1 MAEELELVK
10 ISELP
15 DASNVTATDVF
26 PVVQNNLTKKVTA
39 PIIRKYVVDSLG
51 SAAKASTSDFEPS
64 GSVFEVDQKS
74 QARADEQNK
83 RIDRIEVAAYLLRN
97 NKVFKAYRSKALMLA
112 DIANIPSNS
121 LLHVLNDSAN
131 NPETNDINGQYHYD
145 GNDFLKL
152 PDYILS
158 LVDAKDNLVRDYVDQ
173 KTAQAIQSASF
184 DAQLK
189 ADEALEDAKQ
199 YSDKKIETIENDFKN
214 IIGHFVVEADSENIY
229 EWKDNAGNVVLA
241 LNKKGQLVSY
251 DEDTKRSI
259 LLTNQEDIKELQKFV
274 DELNLNNISVLLKLL
289 TTSDSNDLY
298 TFEDS
303 DGNIVLRLTKN
314 GMLRSGQIDGL
325 HNAVDALEYLKKLT
339 KQSDDS
345 KLIRFEDAEKNLLGY
360 VDKFSNWVF
369 NGVDVLNE
377 INELKKFK
385 NKAQAVTALKQIAV
399 KAPESVIQ
407 IYLTDIPALPDAK
420 GTVVAGKGEF
430 HFDGQSFSCF
440 VKMEVQG
447 ASSASYAKKNW
458 NIAFFSDQALTKAL
472 NVKIGDLLPH
482 DELVFKSNWI
492 DHTNI
497 RNAMCY
503 RLWEQFTASRT
514 GYPRLET
521 EKVYIGKTGKDALQN
536 GANGV
541 PRLYS
546 ALLYINDEFYGIGS
560 FGTAK
565 KRSNYNIAKNKPKE
579 ILIGMDGWNDITNL
593 EVTNPTLYEL
603 KAPSSPTADTW
614 AAISNWNAFT
624 QLSDAN
630 FTAQAVNYLDK
641 QNAIDFMIF
650 AEFVKCRDVVSQ
662 NSAKNFQFI
671 SYDGKKFMFM
681 PYDMDTVFGL
691 EWTGAVVYDDTT
703 GSQLVWNEAGSFWR
717 KVKLTYNTDIE
728 ARYKQL
734 RNLKIISVENIYNLS
749 TDLFLKYS
757 RDVYDLELA
766 RWPVHPSLNI
776 TSLEQILTWTKKR
789 IAFLDTYFNY
799 TA

>member
-1 MAEELELVK
+1 MTVPSDYDFIGNTITEAHFKNSLTTLLSHIRQTTIDLIEAQGGNYSYASMALFEEDK
-10 ISELP
+10 
-15 DASNVTATDVF
+15 
-26 PVVQNNLTKKVTA
+26 
-39 PIIRKYVVDSLG
+39 
-51 SAAKASTSDFEPS
+51 
-64 GSVFEVDQKS
+64 
-74 QARADEQNK
+74 
-83 RIDRIEVAAYLLRN
+83 
-97 NKVFKAYRSKALMLA
+97 
-112 DIANIPSNS
+112 ANIPANSTVRIAQGDDAGLYVWDGTNLILAKESIFFEGSNS
-121 LLHVLNDSAN
+121 
-131 NPETNDINGQYHYD
+131 E
-145 GNDFLKL
+145 
-152 PDYILS
+152 
-158 LVDAKDNLVRDYVDQ
+158 NL
-173 KTAQAIQSASF
+173 F
-184 DAQLK
+184 
-189 ADEALEDAKQ
+189 
-199 YSDKKIETIENDFKN
+199 
-214 IIGHFVVEADSENIY
+214 

-274 DELNLNNISVLLKLL
+274 DELNLNNISALLKLL
-289 TTSDSNDLY
+289 ATSDSSDLY
-298 TFEDS
+298 TFDDS
-303 DGNIVLRLTKN
+303 DGNIVLRLTKS

-325 HNAVDALEYLKKLT
+325 HNDVDALEYLKKLT

-360 VDKFSNWVF
+360 VDKYGNWVF

-385 NKAQAVTALKQIAV
+385 NKAQVVTALKQVAV
-399 KAPESVIQ
+399 KAPESIIQ
-407 IYLTDIPALPDAK
+407 IYLTDIPTLPDAK
-420 GTVVAGKGEF
+420 GTVISGKGEF
-430 HFDGQSFSCF
+430 HFDGQSFNCF

-447 ASSASYAKKNW
+447 SSSAAYAKKNW

-514 GYPRLET
+514 GYPRLEV
-521 EKVYIGKTGKDALQN
+521 EKPYIGKTGKDALQN

-603 KAPSSPTADTW
+603 KAPSNPTADTW

-691 EWTGAVVYDDTT
+691 EWTGAAVYDDTT
-703 GSQLVWNEAGSFWR
+703 GSQLVWNSSGSFWR
-717 KVKLTYNTDIE
+717 KVKLTYNADIE

-734 RNLKIISVENIYNLS
+734 RDLKIISVENIYNLS

-766 RWPVHPSLNI
+766 RWPVRPSLNI

>member
-1 MAEELELVK
+1 MTVPSDYDFIGNTITESQFKNALTVLLNHIRQMSLDLVEAQGGNYSYATMALFDVDK
-10 ISELP
+10 INVPANSTIRIAQGD
-15 DASNVTATDVF
+15 DAGLYVWDGS
-26 PVVQNNLTKKVTA
+26 NLT
-39 PIIRKYVVDSLG
+39 P
-51 SAAKASTSDFEPS
+51 AKESNFFES
-64 GSVFEVDQKS
+64 
-74 QARADEQNK
+74 
-83 RIDRIEVAAYLLRN
+83 
-97 NKVFKAYRSKALMLA
+97 
-112 DIANIPSNS
+112 SNS
-121 LLHVLNDSAN
+121 
-131 NPETNDINGQYHYD
+131 E
-145 GNDFLKL
+145 
-152 PDYILS
+152 
-158 LVDAKDNLVRDYVDQ
+158 NL
-173 KTAQAIQSASF
+173 F
-184 DAQLK
+184 
-189 ADEALEDAKQ
+189 
-199 YSDKKIETIENDFKN
+199 
-214 IIGHFVVEADSENIY
+214 

-251 DEDTKRSI
+251 DENIKRSI

-289 TTSDSNDLY
+289 ATSDSSDLY

-303 DGNIVLRLTKN
+303 DGNVVLRLTKS

-360 VDKFSNWVF
+360 IDKFGNWVF

-385 NKAQAVTALKQIAV
+385 NKAQAVTALKQVAV
-399 KAPESVIQ
+399 KAPESLIQ

-420 GTVVAGKGEF
+420 GTVVTGKGEF
-430 HFDGQSFSCF
+430 HFDGQSFNCF

-447 ASSASYAKKNW
+447 ASSAAYAKKNW

-503 RLWEQFTASRT
+503 RLWEQFAASRT
-514 GYPRLET
+514 GYPRLEV
-521 EKVYIGKTGKDALQN
+521 EKPYIGKTGKDALQN

-565 KRSNYNIAKNKPKE
+565 KRANYNIAKNKPKE

-593 EVTNPTLYEL
+593 EVNNPTLYEL
-603 KAPSSPTADTW
+603 KAPSSPTVDTFN
-614 AAISNWNAFT
+614 AISNWNAFT
-624 QLSDAN
+624 QLSDEN
-630 FTAQAVNYLDK
+630 FTAQANDYLDK
-641 QNAIDFMIF
+641 QNAIDFMLF

-671 SYDGKKFMFM
+671 SYNGKKFMFM

-703 GSQLVWNEAGSFWR
+703 GSQLVWNSSGSFWR
-717 KVKLTYNTDIE
+717 KVKVAYNTDVE

-734 RNLKIISVENIYNLS
+734 RDLKIISVENIYNLS
-749 TDLFLKYS
+749 TDLSLKYS
-757 RDVYDLELA
+757 KDVYDLELA
-766 RWPVHPSLNI
+766 RWPVRPSLNI

>member
-1 MAEELELVK
+1 MTELTNIFARSIKDLTLIPQLPSDLTVLDQVKIPVGNLPAGVNGCEALSFQQLRIVIASDLNKNITNLKQTVNSK
-10 ISELP
+10 ISENQKLV
-15 DASNVTATDVF
+15 DSKLLETKTAVDSSLAQNKSYTDQALLQLSTQATKFYPTLALANADISSLAVNQA
-26 PVVQNNLTKKVTA
+26 VNIGEAENGGLWYKATAEATSLTKSPYDPLEQVRNA
-39 PIIRKYVVDSLG
+39 ELKYVG
-51 SAAKASTSDFEPS
+51 SSE
-64 GSVFEVDQKS
+64 
-74 QARADEQNK
+74 
-83 RIDRIEVAAYLLRN
+83 
-97 NKVFKAYRSKALMLA
+97 
-112 DIANIPSNS
+112 
-121 LLHVLNDSAN
+121 
-131 NPETNDINGQYHYD
+131 
-145 GNDFLKL
+145 
-152 PDYILS
+152 
-158 LVDAKDNLVRDYVDQ
+158 
-173 KTAQAIQSASF
+173 
-184 DAQLK
+184 
-189 ADEALEDAKQ
+189 
-199 YSDKKIETIENDFKN
+199 
-214 IIGHFVVEADSENIY
+214 SENLY

-251 DEDTKRSI
+251 DENTKRSI

-289 TTSDSNDLY
+289 ATNDSSDLY
-298 TFEDS
+298 TFDDN
-303 DGNIVLRLTKN
+303 DGNIVLRLTKS

-360 VDKFSNWVF
+360 IDKFGNLIF

-385 NKAQAVTALKQIAV
+385 NKAQAVTALKQVAV
-399 KAPESVIQ
+399 KAPESLIQ

-420 GTVVAGKGEF
+420 GTVVTGKGEF
-430 HFDGQSFSCF
+430 HFDGQSFSCY
-440 VKMEVQG
+440 VKLEVQG
-447 ASSASYAKKNW
+447 SSSAAYAKKNW
-458 NIAFFSDQALTKAL
+458 NIAFFSDQALTKEI

-492 DHTNI
+492 DHTNT

-514 GYPRLET
+514 GYPRLEV
-521 EKVYIGKTGKDALQN
+521 EKPYIGKTGKDALQN

-541 PRLYS
+541 PRLYP

-565 KRSNYNIAKNKPKE
+565 KRGNYNIAKNKPKE

-593 EVTNPTLYEL
+593 EVNNPTQYGL
-603 KAPSSPTADTW
+603 KAPSSPTVDTFN
-614 AAISNWNAFT
+614 AISNWNTFA
-624 QLSDAN
+624 QLSDTN
-630 FTAQAVNYLDK
+630 FATQAVNYLDK
-641 QNAIDFMIF
+641 QNVIDFMIF
-650 AEFVKCRDVVSQ
+650 AEFVKCGDVVGI

-671 SYDGKKFMFM
+671 SYDGKRFMFM

-691 EWTGAVVYDDTT
+691 LWSGAVVYDDTT
-703 GSQLVWNEAGSFWR
+703 GSLLVSSSSDSFWR
-717 KVKLTYNTDIE
+717 KVKLTYNADIE

-749 TDLFLKYS
+749 TDLSLKYS
-757 RDVYDLELA
+757 KDVYDLELA
-766 RWPVHPSLNI
+766 RWPVRPSLNI

>member
-1 MAEELELVK
+1 MTVPSDYDFIGNTITESQFKNALTVLLNHIRQMSLDLVEAQGGNYSYATMALFDVDK
-10 ISELP
+10 INVPANSTIRIAQGD
-15 DASNVTATDVF
+15 DAGLYVWDGS
-26 PVVQNNLTKKVTA
+26 NLT
-39 PIIRKYVVDSLG
+39 P
-51 SAAKASTSDFEPS
+51 AKESNFFES
-64 GSVFEVDQKS
+64 
-74 QARADEQNK
+74 
-83 RIDRIEVAAYLLRN
+83 
-97 NKVFKAYRSKALMLA
+97 
-112 DIANIPSNS
+112 SNS
-121 LLHVLNDSAN
+121 
-131 NPETNDINGQYHYD
+131 E
-145 GNDFLKL
+145 
-152 PDYILS
+152 
-158 LVDAKDNLVRDYVDQ
+158 NL
-173 KTAQAIQSASF
+173 F
-184 DAQLK
+184 
-189 ADEALEDAKQ
+189 
-199 YSDKKIETIENDFKN
+199 
-214 IIGHFVVEADSENIY
+214 

-251 DEDTKRSI
+251 DENTKRSI

-289 TTSDSNDLY
+289 ATNDSSDLY
-298 TFEDS
+298 TFDDN
-303 DGNIVLRLTKN
+303 DGNIVLRLTKS

-360 VDKFSNWVF
+360 IDKFGNWVF

-385 NKAQAVTALKQIAV
+385 NKAQAVTALKQVAV
-399 KAPESVIQ
+399 KAPESLIQ
-407 IYLTDIPALPDAK
+407 IYLTNIPALPDAK
-420 GTVVAGKGEF
+420 GTVVTGKGEF
-430 HFDGQSFSCF
+430 HFDGQSFNCF

-447 ASSASYAKKNW
+447 ASSAAYAKKNW

-503 RLWEQFTASRT
+503 RLWEQFAASRT
-514 GYPRLET
+514 GYPRLEV
-521 EKVYIGKTGKDALQN
+521 EKPYIGKTGKDALQN

-565 KRSNYNIAKNKPKE
+565 KRANYNIAKNKPKE

-593 EVTNPTLYEL
+593 EVNNPTLYEL
-603 KAPSSPTADTW
+603 KAPSSPTVDTFN
-614 AAISNWNAFT
+614 AISNWNAFT
-624 QLSDAN
+624 QLSDEN
-630 FTAQAVNYLDK
+630 FTAQANDYLDK
-641 QNAIDFMIF
+641 QNAIDFMLF

-671 SYDGKKFMFM
+671 SYNGKKFMFM

-703 GSQLVWNEAGSFWR
+703 GSQLVWNSSGSFWR
-717 KVKLTYNTDIE
+717 KVKVAYNTDVE

-734 RNLKIISVENIYNLS
+734 RDLKIISVENIYNLS
-749 TDLFLKYS
+749 TDLSLKYS
-757 RDVYDLELA
+757 KDVYDLELA
-766 RWPVHPSLNI
+766 RWPVRLSLNI

>member
-1 MAEELELVK
+1 MTVPSDYDFIGNTITESQFKNALTVLLNHIRQMSLDLVEAQGGNYSYANMALFEADK
-10 ISELP
+10 INVPANSTVRIAQGD
-15 DASNVTATDVF
+15 DAGLYTWDGT
-26 PVVQNNLTKKVTA
+26 NLT
-39 PIIRKYVVDSLG
+39 P
-51 SAAKASTSDFEPS
+51 AKESNFFES
-64 GSVFEVDQKS
+64 
-74 QARADEQNK
+74 
-83 RIDRIEVAAYLLRN
+83 
-97 NKVFKAYRSKALMLA
+97 
-112 DIANIPSNS
+112 SNS
-121 LLHVLNDSAN
+121 
-131 NPETNDINGQYHYD
+131 E
-145 GNDFLKL
+145 
-152 PDYILS
+152 
-158 LVDAKDNLVRDYVDQ
+158 NL
-173 KTAQAIQSASF
+173 F
-184 DAQLK
+184 
-189 ADEALEDAKQ
+189 
-199 YSDKKIETIENDFKN
+199 
-214 IIGHFVVEADSENIY
+214 
-229 EWKDNAGNVVLA
+229 EWEDNAGNVVLA

-289 TTSDSNDLY
+289 ATSNSSDLY

-325 HNAVDALEYLKKLT
+325 HKAVDALEYLKKLT

-360 VDKFSNWVF
+360 VDKYGNWVF

-407 IYLTDIPALPDAK
+407 IYLTDLPNLPDAK
-420 GTVVAGKGEF
+420 GTTVSGKGEF

-440 VKMEVQG
+440 VKLEVQG

-521 EKVYIGKTGKDALQN
+521 EKPYIGKTGKDALQN

-579 ILIGMDGWNDITNL
+579 IHIGMDGWNDITNL

-603 KAPSSPTADTW
+603 KAPSNPTADTW

-630 FTAQAVNYLDK
+630 FAAQANVYLDK
-641 QNAIDFMIF
+641 QNAIDFMLF
-650 AEFVKCRDVVSQ
+650 AEFVRCTDVVGG
-662 NSAKNFQFI
+662 NAAKNLQFI

-691 EWTGAVVYDDTT
+691 EWTGAAVYDNTT
-703 GSQLVWNEAGSFWR
+703 GSQLVWNSSGSFWR
-717 KVKLTYNTDIE
+717 KVKVTYNTDIE

-734 RNLKIISVENIYNLS
+734 RDLKIISVENTYNLS

-757 RDVYDLELA
+757 RDVYD
-766 RWPVHPSLNI
+766 
-776 TSLEQILTWTKKR
+776 
-789 IAFLDTYFNY
+789 
-799 TA
+799 

>member
-1 MAEELELVK
+1 MAQLMIEVPGTK
-10 ISELP
+10 ISELEKT
-15 DASNVTATDVF
+15 SSVSRGDVI
-26 PVVQNNLTKKVTA
+26 PVVQDEETKQADIGQISDFVK
-39 PIIRKYVVDSLG
+39 SELG
-51 SAAKASTSDFEPS
+51 SAALKDVADFATPTS
-64 GSVFEVDQKS
+64 VAEVS
-74 QARADEQNK
+74 QASQMRDDAQNE
-83 RIDRIEVAAYLLRN
+83 RIERMEYSVYLFQKN
-97 NKVFKAYRSKALMLA
+97 GVYKAYRTKALMLL
-112 DIANIPSNS
+112 DVSNIPVNS
-121 LLHVLNDSAN
+121 IVTVVDDPDN
-131 NPETNDINGQYHYD
+131 NPDINDINGEYHFD

-152 PDYILS
+152 ENNVLGLIKS
-158 LVDAKDNLVRDYVDQ
+158 KM
-173 KTAQAIQSASF
+173 AQAESNSKSYTDTEI
-184 DAQLK
+184 K
-189 ADEALEDAKQ
+189 NLENNIDV
-199 YSDKKIETIENDFKN
+199 SVENL
-214 IIGHFVVEADSENIY
+214 IGKFVLSSDSENIF
-229 EWKDNAGNVVLA
+229 EFKDSSGNVVLA

-289 TTSDSNDLY
+289 ATSNSSDLY

-325 HNAVDALEYLKKLT
+325 HNAVDALEYLKKLS

-360 VDKFSNWVF
+360 VDKFGNWVF

-399 KAPESVIQ
+399 KAPESIIQ
-407 IYLTDIPALPDAK
+407 IYLTDLPNLPDAK
-420 GTVVAGKGEF
+420 GTTVSGKGEF

-440 VKMEVQG
+440 VKLEVQG

-472 NVKIGDLLPH
+472 DVKIGDLLPH

-503 RLWEQFTASRT
+503 RLWEQFCSTRT
-514 GYPRLET
+514 GYPRLEVET
-521 EKVYIGKTGKDALQN
+521 PLIGKKGKDALQN

-546 ALLYINDEFYGIGS
+546 ALLYINDEFYGLGS

-565 KRSNYNIAKNKPKE
+565 KRGNYNIAKNKPKE
-579 ILIGMDGWNDITNL
+579 ILIGMDGWNNITNL

-603 KAPSSPTADTW
+603 KAPSSPTIETFN
-614 AAISNWNAFT
+614 AISGWNAFT
-624 QLSDAN
+624 QLNDAD
-630 FTAQAVNYLDK
+630 FALQANTYLNK

-650 AEFVKCRDVVSQ
+650 AEFVKCRDVVSV
-662 NSAKNFQFI
+662 NSVKNLQFI
-671 SYDGKKFMFM
+671 SYDGKRFMFM
-681 PYDMDTVFGL
+681 PYDMDTVIGL
-691 EWTGAVVYDDTT
+691 EWTGEVVYDDTT
-703 GSQLVWNEAGSFWR
+703 GSQTMDNSQTSFWR
-717 KVKLTYNTDIE
+717 KVKKTYNSEIE

-734 RNLKIISVENIYNLS
+734 RDLKIISVDSIYNLS
-749 TDLFLKYS
+749 TDLLLKYPIS
-757 RDVYDLELA
+757 LYDLELN
-766 RWPVHPSLNI
+766 RWPARPSLNI

-789 IAFLDTYFNY
+789 IQFLDTFFNY

>member
-1 MAEELELVK
+1 MLGEKAMADSIITKQELVDAQK
-10 ISELP
+10 DAKTLGQVISGDEF
-15 DASNVTATDVF
+15 SDVISR
-26 PVVQNNLTKKVTA
+26 LG
-39 PIIRKYVVDSLG
+39 RKYPTL
-51 SAAKASTSDFEPS
+51 AKMMKILQQSGQRSYANYALFEA
-64 GSVFEVDQKS
+64 DKS
-74 QARADEQNK
+74 
-83 RIDRIEVAAYLLRN
+83 
-97 NKVFKAYRSKALMLA
+97 
-112 DIANIPSNS
+112 NIPSNTTVRIAEGENAG
-121 LLHVLNDSAN
+121 LFVWDGAN
-131 NPETNDINGQYHYD
+131 LT
-145 GNDFLKL
+145 
-152 PDYILS
+152 
-158 LVDAKDNLVRDYVDQ
+158 
-173 KTAQAIQSASF
+173 
-184 DAQLK
+184 K
-189 ADEALEDAKQ
+189 AEGD
-199 YSDKKIETIENDFKN
+199 
-214 IIGHFVVEADSENIY
+214 VVELVNALLDKFLTSEESENLF

-259 LLTNQEDIKELQKFV
+259 LLTNQEDIKELKKFA
-274 DELNLNNISVLLKLL
+274 DELNLNNIRVLLKLIE
-289 TTSDSNDLY
+289 TSDSSDLY

-303 DGNIVLRLTKN
+303 DGNIVLRLTKS

-339 KQSDDS
+339 KQSYDS
-345 KLIRFEDAEKNLLGY
+345 KLIRFEDAEKNILGY
-360 VDKFSNWVF
+360 VDKFGNWVF

-385 NKAQAVTALKQIAV
+385 NKAQAVTALKQVAV
-399 KAPESVIQ
+399 KAPESIIQ
-407 IYLTDIPALPDAK
+407 IYLTDLPNLPDAK
-420 GTVVAGKGEF
+420 GTTVSGKGEF

-440 VKMEVQG
+440 VKIEVQG
-447 ASSASYAKKNW
+447 ATSASYAKKNW
-458 NIAFFSDQALTKAL
+458 NIAFFSDQAFTKSL
-472 NVKIGDLLPH
+472 DVKIGDLLPH

-503 RLWEQFTASRT
+503 RLWEQFTASKT

-521 EKVYIGKTGKDALQN
+521 EKPYIGKTGKSALQS

-546 ALLYINDEFYGIGS
+546 AILYINDEFYGIGS

-565 KRSNYNIAKNKPKE
+565 KRSNYNISKNKPKE
-579 ILIGMDGWNDITNL
+579 IHIGMDGWNDITNL
-593 EVTNPTLYEL
+593 EVTNPTLYEM
-603 KAPSSPTADTW
+603 KAPSTPTADTW
-614 AAISNWNAFT
+614 AAISNWNTFA

-630 FTAQAVNYLDK
+630 FTAQAGSYIDK
-641 QNAIDFMIF
+641 QNVIDFMIY

-662 NSAKNFQFI
+662 NAAKNFQFI

-703 GSQLVWNEAGSFWR
+703 GSQLVSNSSSSFWR
-717 KVKLTYNTDIE
+717 KVKATYNTDIE

-734 RNLKIISVENIYNLS
+734 RDLKIISVENIYNLS
-749 TDLFLKYS
+749 TDIFSKFS
-757 RDVYDLELA
+757 ISVVELELA
-766 RWPVHPSLNI
+766 RWPVRPSLNI

>member
-1 MAEELELVK
+1 MATNWNAIL
-10 ISELP
+10 
-15 DASNVTATDVF
+15 SNT
-26 PVVQNNLTKKVTA
+26 NNLQDVLSILKKVLA
-39 PIIRKYVVDSLG
+39 SLDI
-51 SAAKASTSDFEPS
+51 K
-64 GSVFEVDQKS
+64 
-74 QARADEQNK
+74 
-83 RIDRIEVAAYLLRN
+83 
-97 NKVFKAYRSKALMLA
+97 A
-112 DIANIPSNS
+112 DITTI
-121 LLHVLNDSAN
+121 
-131 NPETNDINGQYHYD
+131 
-145 GNDFLKL
+145 
-152 PDYILS
+152 
-158 LVDAKDNLVRDYVDQ
+158 
-173 KTAQAIQSASF
+173 
-184 DAQLK
+184 
-189 ADEALEDAKQ
+189 DEALAQINALDAGVQEKLVDVAEAIVKLENTGGLISAPTFNDLEKIIPEYEYQ
-199 YSDKKIETIENDFKN
+199 LARLSDSGDEYSWNPKSNPKRWEPTGRNFIRDSKEYTDHSLNEAVQETKSYTDSEIEGLKSSLSEKVNSLMGGFITSE
-214 IIGHFVVEADSENIY
+214 DSENLY
-229 EWKDNAGNVVLA
+229 EWKDSAGNVVLA

-251 DEDTKRSI
+251 DENTKRSI

-289 TTSDSNDLY
+289 ATNDSSVLY
-298 TFEDS
+298 TFDDN
-303 DGNIVLRLTKN
+303 DGNIVLRLTKS

-339 KQSDDS
+339 KQSDDT

-360 VDKFSNWVF
+360 VDKYGNWVF

-399 KAPESVIQ
+399 KAPESIIQ
-407 IYLTDIPALPDAK
+407 IYLTDIPTLPDAK
-420 GTVVAGKGEF
+420 GTVISGKGEF

-447 ASSASYAKKNW
+447 SSSAAYVKKNW
-458 NIAFFSDQALTKAL
+458 NIAFFSDQTLTKAL

-503 RLWEQFTASRT
+503 RLWEQIVAARS
-514 GYPRLET
+514 GYPRLEV
-521 EKVYIGKTGKDALQN
+521 EKPYIGKTGKDALQN

-565 KRSNYNIAKNKPKE
+565 KRANYNIAKNKPKE

-603 KAPSSPTADTW
+603 KAPSSPTVDTFN
-614 AAISNWNAFT
+614 AISNWNAFT

-630 FTAQAVNYLDK
+630 FTAQANDYLDK
-641 QNAIDFMIF
+641 QNAIDFMLF
-650 AEFVKCRDVVSQ
+650 AEFVRYADGAGG
-662 NSAKNFQFI
+662 NGAKNFQFM
-671 SYDGKKFMFM
+671 SYNGKRFMFM
-681 PYDMDTVFGL
+681 PYDLDTVFGL
-691 EWTGAVVYDDTT
+691 DWTGGAVYDNTSGTQTIET
-703 GSQLVWNEAGSFWR
+703 GSGSFWR
-717 KVKLTYNTDIE
+717 KVKVAYNTDVE

-734 RNLKIISVENIYNLS
+734 RDLKIISVENIYNLS

-766 RWPVHPSLNI
+766 RWPVRPSLNI

>member
-1 MAEELELVK
+1 MAQLMIEVPGTK
-10 ISELP
+10 ISELEKT
-15 DASNVTATDVF
+15 SSVSRGDVI
-26 PVVQNNLTKKVTA
+26 PVVQDEETKQADIGQISDFVK
-39 PIIRKYVVDSLG
+39 SELG
-51 SAAKASTSDFEPS
+51 SAALKDVADFATPTS
-64 GSVFEVDQKS
+64 VAEVS
-74 QARADEQNK
+74 QASQMRDDAQNE
-83 RIDRIEVAAYLLRN
+83 RIERMEYSVYLFQKN
-97 NKVFKAYRSKALMLA
+97 GVYKAYRTKALMLL
-112 DIANIPSNS
+112 DVSNIPVNS
-121 LLHVLNDSAN
+121 IVTVVDDPDN
-131 NPETNDINGQYHYD
+131 NPDINDINGEYHFD

-152 PDYILS
+152 ENNVLGLIKS
-158 LVDAKDNLVRDYVDQ
+158 KM
-173 KTAQAIQSASF
+173 AQAESNSKSYTDTEI
-184 DAQLK
+184 K
-189 ADEALEDAKQ
+189 NLENNIDV
-199 YSDKKIETIENDFKN
+199 SVENL
-214 IIGHFVVEADSENIY
+214 IGKFVLSSDSENIF
-229 EWKDNAGNVVLA
+229 EFKDSSGNVVLA

-289 TTSDSNDLY
+289 ATSNSSDLY

-325 HNAVDALEYLKKLT
+325 HNAVDALEYLKKLS

-360 VDKFSNWVF
+360 VDKFGNWVF

-399 KAPESVIQ
+399 KAPESIIQ
-407 IYLTDIPALPDAK
+407 IYLTDLPNLPDAK
-420 GTVVAGKGEF
+420 GTTVSGKGEF

-440 VKMEVQG
+440 VKLEVQG

-472 NVKIGDLLPH
+472 DVKIGDLLPH

-521 EKVYIGKTGKDALQN
+521 EKPYIGKTGKSALQS

-565 KRSNYNIAKNKPKE
+565 KRSNYNISKNKPKE
-579 ILIGMDGWNDITNL
+579 IHIGMDGWNDITNL
-593 EVTNPTLYEL
+593 EVTNPTLYEM
-603 KAPSSPTADTW
+603 KAPSTPTADTW
-614 AAISNWNAFT
+614 TAISNWNAFA

-630 FTAQAVNYLDK
+630 FTAQADNYLDK

-703 GSQLVWNEAGSFWR
+703 GSQLVWNSSSSFWR
-717 KVKLTYNTDIE
+717 KVKATYNTDIE

-734 RNLKIISVENIYNLS
+734 RDQKIISVENIYNLS
-749 TDLFLKYS
+749 TDLFSKFS
-757 RDVYDLELA
+757 ISVVELELA
-766 RWPVHPSLNI
+766 RWPVRPSLNI

>member
-1 MAEELELVK
+1 MAQLMIEVPGTK
-10 ISELP
+10 ISELEKT
-15 DASNVTATDVF
+15 SSVSRGDVI
-26 PVVQNNLTKKVTA
+26 PVVQDEETKQADIGQISDFVK
-39 PIIRKYVVDSLG
+39 SELG
-51 SAAKASTSDFEPS
+51 SAALKDVADFATPTS
-64 GSVFEVDQKS
+64 VAEVS
-74 QARADEQNK
+74 QASQMRDDAQNE
-83 RIDRIEVAAYLLRN
+83 RIERMEYSVYLFQKN
-97 NKVFKAYRSKALMLA
+97 GVYKAYRTKALMLL
-112 DIANIPSNS
+112 DVSNIPVNS
-121 LLHVLNDSAN
+121 IVTVVDDPDN
-131 NPETNDINGQYHYD
+131 NPDINDINGEYHFD

-152 PDYILS
+152 ENNVLGLIKS
-158 LVDAKDNLVRDYVDQ
+158 KM
-173 KTAQAIQSASF
+173 AQAESNSKSYTDTEI
-184 DAQLK
+184 K
-189 ADEALEDAKQ
+189 NLENNIDV
-199 YSDKKIETIENDFKN
+199 SVENL
-214 IIGHFVVEADSENIY
+214 IGKFVLSSDSENIF
-229 EWKDNAGNVVLA
+229 EFKDSSGNVVLA

-274 DELNLNNISVLLKLL
+274 DELNLNNIRVLLKLL
-289 TTSDSNDLY
+289 ATSNSSDLY

-325 HNAVDALEYLKKLT
+325 HNAVDALEYLKKLS

-360 VDKFSNWVF
+360 VDKFGNWVF

-399 KAPESVIQ
+399 KAPESIIQ
-407 IYLTDIPALPDAK
+407 IYLTDLPNLPDAK
-420 GTVVAGKGEF
+420 GTTVSGKGEF

-440 VKMEVQG
+440 VKLEVQG

-472 NVKIGDLLPH
+472 DVKIGDLLPH

-521 EKVYIGKTGKDALQN
+521 EKPYIGKTGKSALQS

-546 ALLYINDEFYGIGS
+546 AILYINDEFYGIGS

-565 KRSNYNIAKNKPKE
+565 KRSNYNISKNKPKE
-579 ILIGMDGWNDITNL
+579 IHIGMDGWNDITNL
-593 EVTNPTLYEL
+593 EVTNPTLYEM
-603 KAPSSPTADTW
+603 KAPSTPTADTW
-614 AAISNWNAFT
+614 AAISNWNTFA

-630 FTAQAVNYLDK
+630 FTAQAGSYIDK
-641 QNAIDFMIF
+641 QNVIDFMIY

-662 NSAKNFQFI
+662 NAAKNFQFI

-703 GSQLVWNEAGSFWR
+703 GSQLVSNSSSSFWR
-717 KVKLTYNTDIE
+717 KVKATYNTDIE

-734 RNLKIISVENIYNLS
+734 RDQKIISVENIYNLS
-749 TDLFLKYS
+749 TDLFSKFS
-757 RDVYDLELA
+757 ISVVELELA
-766 RWPVHPSLNI
+766 RWPVRPSLNI

>member
-1 MAEELELVK
+1 MTDLTNIFARSIKDLTLLPQLPNDLTVLDQVK
-10 ISELP
+10 IPVGNLP
-15 DASNVTATDVF
+15 VGVNGCEALSIQQLRTLVYSTLNKDIRDVEQK
-26 PVVQNNLTKKVTA
+26 VNTKLA
-39 PIIRKYVVDSLG
+39 
-51 SAAKASTSDFEPS
+51 E
-64 GSVFEVDQKS
+64 
-74 QARADEQNK
+74 NK
-83 RIDRIEVAAYLLRN
+83 
-97 NKVFKAYRSKALMLA
+97 
-112 DIANIPSNS
+112 
-121 LLHVLNDSAN
+121 
-131 NPETNDINGQYHYD
+131 
-145 GNDFLKL
+145 
-152 PDYILS
+152 S
-158 LVDAKDNLVRDYVDQ
+158 LVDSKLLETQTDVDSKLLENKTYTNQALSQLSTQATKFYPTLALANADISSLAVNQAVNIGEAENGGLWYKATAEATSLTKSPYDPLEQVRNAELKYVG
-173 KTAQAIQSASF
+173 SS
-184 DAQLK
+184 
-189 ADEALEDAKQ
+189 E
-199 YSDKKIETIENDFKN
+199 
-214 IIGHFVVEADSENIY
+214 SENLY
-229 EWKDNAGNVVLA
+229 EWKDSSGSIVLA
-241 LNKKGQLVSY
+241 LSKKGQLISY
-251 DEDTKRSI
+251 DENKKRSI

-274 DELNLNNISVLLKLL
+274 DELNLNNIGALLKLL
-289 TTSDSNDLY
+289 ATSDSNDLY
-298 TFEDS
+298 AFEDIN
-303 DGNIVLRLTKN
+303 GNIVLRLTKN
-314 GMLRSGQIDGL
+314 GTLRSGQIDGL

-360 VDKFSNWVF
+360 IDKFGNWVF

-399 KAPESVIQ
+399 KAPESLIQ
-407 IYLTDIPALPDAK
+407 IYLTGLPNLSDAK
-420 GTVVAGKGEF
+420 GTAVTGKGEF
-430 HFDGQSFSCF
+430 HFDGQSFSCY
-440 VKMEVQG
+440 VKLEVQG

-458 NIAFFSDQALTKAL
+458 KIAFFSDQALTKEI

-482 DELVFKSNWI
+482 EELVFKSNWI

-514 GYPRLET
+514 GYPRLEV
-521 EKVYIGKTGKDALQN
+521 EKPYIGKTGKDALQN

-565 KRSNYNIAKNKPKE
+565 KRGNYNIAKNKPKE

-593 EVTNPTLYEL
+593 EVNNPTLYEM
-603 KAPSSPTADTW
+603 KAPSSPTADTFN
-614 AAISNWNAFT
+614 AISNWNTFA
-624 QLSDAN
+624 QLSDTN
-630 FTAQAVNYLDK
+630 FATQAVNYLDK
-641 QNAIDFMIF
+641 QNVIDFMLF
-650 AEFVKCRDVVSQ
+650 AEFVKCRDVVTQ

-671 SYDGKKFMFM
+671 SYDGKRFMFM

-703 GSQLVWNEAGSFWR
+703 GSQLVYNSSGSFWR
-717 KVKLTYNTDIE
+717 KVKLTYNADIE

-734 RNLKIISVENIYNLS
+734 RDSKIISVENIYNLS
-749 TDLFLKYS
+749 TDLSSKYPK
-757 RDVYDLELA
+757 DVYDLELG
-766 RWPVHPSLNI
+766 RWPVRPSLNI

>member
-1 MAEELELVK
+1 MTVPSDYDFIGNTITEAHFKNSLTILLNHIRQMTIDLIEAQGGNYSYASMALFEEDK
-10 ISELP
+10 
-15 DASNVTATDVF
+15 T
-26 PVVQNNLTKKVTA
+26 
-39 PIIRKYVVDSLG
+39 
-51 SAAKASTSDFEPS
+51 
-64 GSVFEVDQKS
+64 
-74 QARADEQNK
+74 
-83 RIDRIEVAAYLLRN
+83 
-97 NKVFKAYRSKALMLA
+97 
-112 DIANIPSNS
+112 NIPPNSTVRIAQGDDAGLYVWDGTNLILAKESIFFEGSNS
-121 LLHVLNDSAN
+121 
-131 NPETNDINGQYHYD
+131 E
-145 GNDFLKL
+145 
-152 PDYILS
+152 
-158 LVDAKDNLVRDYVDQ
+158 NL
-173 KTAQAIQSASF
+173 F
-184 DAQLK
+184 
-189 ADEALEDAKQ
+189 
-199 YSDKKIETIENDFKN
+199 
-214 IIGHFVVEADSENIY
+214 

-259 LLTNQEDIKELQKFV
+259 LLTNQEDIKELKKFA
-274 DELNLNNISVLLKLL
+274 DELNLNNVNSLIKLL
-289 TTSDSNDLY
+289 DANDSSDLY
-298 TFEDS
+298 RFIDS
-303 DGNIVLRLTKN
+303 DGSVVLRLTKS
-314 GMLRSGQIDGL
+314 GFLRSGQIDSLQYGI
-325 HNAVDALEYLKKLT
+325 DALDYLKPIV

-345 KLIRFEDAEKNLLGY
+345 KLIKFEDAEKNTLGY
-360 VDKFSNWVF
+360 VDKFGNWVL
-369 NGVDVLNE
+369 NNVDVLNE
-377 INELKKFK
+377 IIELKKFK
-385 NKAQAVTALKQIAV
+385 NKAQTVTALKQVAV
-399 KAPESVIQ
+399 KAPESLIQ
-407 IYLTDIPALPDAK
+407 IYLTDVPALPDAK
-420 GTVVAGKGEF
+420 GTVISGKGEF
-430 HFDGQSFSCF
+430 HFDGQSFNCF

-458 NIAFFSDQALTKAL
+458 NISFFSDQALTKAM

-521 EKVYIGKTGKDALQN
+521 EKPYIGKKGQDALQN

-546 ALLYINDEFYGIGS
+546 AMLYINDEFYGIGS

-565 KRSNYNIAKNKPKE
+565 KRANYNIAKNKPKE
-579 ILIGMDGWNDITNL
+579 ILIGMDGWNDITN
-593 EVTNPTLYEL
+593 PTLYEL
-603 KAPSSPTADTW
+603 KAPSNPTADTW

-691 EWTGAVVYDDTT
+691 EWTGAAVYDDTT
-703 GSQLVWNEAGSFWR
+703 GSQLVWNSSGSFWR
-717 KVKLTYNTDIE
+717 KVKLTYNADIE

-734 RNLKIISVENIYNLS
+734 RDLKIISVENIYNLS

-766 RWPVHPSLNI
+766 RWPVRPSLNI

>member
-1 MAEELELVK
+1 MTVPSDYDFIGNTITEAHFKNSLTILLNHIRQMTIDLIEAQGGNYSYASMALFEEDK
-10 ISELP
+10 
-15 DASNVTATDVF
+15 T
-26 PVVQNNLTKKVTA
+26 
-39 PIIRKYVVDSLG
+39 
-51 SAAKASTSDFEPS
+51 
-64 GSVFEVDQKS
+64 
-74 QARADEQNK
+74 
-83 RIDRIEVAAYLLRN
+83 
-97 NKVFKAYRSKALMLA
+97 
-112 DIANIPSNS
+112 NIPPNSTVRIAQGDDAGLYVWDGTNLILAKESIFFEGSNS
-121 LLHVLNDSAN
+121 
-131 NPETNDINGQYHYD
+131 E
-145 GNDFLKL
+145 
-152 PDYILS
+152 
-158 LVDAKDNLVRDYVDQ
+158 NL
-173 KTAQAIQSASF
+173 F
-184 DAQLK
+184 
-189 ADEALEDAKQ
+189 
-199 YSDKKIETIENDFKN
+199 
-214 IIGHFVVEADSENIY
+214 
-229 EWKDNAGNVVLA
+229 EWKDGAGNVVLA

-251 DEDTKRSI
+251 DEDSKRSI
-259 LLTNQEDIKELQKFV
+259 LLTNQEDIKELKKFV
-274 DELNLNNISVLLKLL
+274 DELNLKNINFLLEMLDAN
-289 TTSDSNDLY
+289 DSSDLY
-298 TFEDS
+298 RFVDS
-303 DGNIVLRLTKN
+303 DGSVVLRLTKN
-314 GMLRSGQIDGL
+314 GLLRSGQIDSL
-325 HNAVDALEYLKKLT
+325 QNEIDAIAFLKPIIKL
-339 KQSDDS
+339 SDDS
-345 KLIRFEDAEKNLLGY
+345 KLIKFEDAEKNTLGY
-360 VDKFSNWVF
+360 VDKFGNWIL
-369 NGVDVLNE
+369 NNVDILNE
-377 INELKKFK
+377 INELKRFK
-385 NKAQAVTALKQIAV
+385 TKAQTVTALKQIAV
-399 KAPESVIQ
+399 KAPESLIQ
-407 IYLTDIPALPDAK
+407 IYLTDVPALPDAK
-420 GTVVAGKGEF
+420 GTVIAGKGEF
-430 HFDGQSFSCF
+430 HFDGQSFNCF

-458 NIAFFSDQALTKAL
+458 NISFFSDQALTKAL

-521 EKVYIGKTGKDALQN
+521 EKPYIGKTGQDALQN

-546 ALLYINDEFYGIGS
+546 AMLYINDEFYGIGS

-565 KRSNYNIAKNKPKE
+565 KRANYNIAKNKPKE

-603 KAPSSPTADTW
+603 KAPSNPTADTW

-691 EWTGAVVYDDTT
+691 EWTGAAVYDDTT
-703 GSQLVWNEAGSFWR
+703 GSQLVWNSSGSFWR
-717 KVKLTYNTDIE
+717 KVKLTYNADIE

-734 RNLKIISVENIYNLS
+734 RDLKIISVENIYNLS

-766 RWPVHPSLNI
+766 RWPVRPSLNI

>member
-1 MAEELELVK
+1 MTVPSDYDFIGNTITESQFKNALTVLLNHIRQMSLDLVEAQGGNYSYATMALFDADK
-10 ISELP
+10 INVPANSTVRIARGD
-15 DASNVTATDVF
+15 DAGLYVWDGT
-26 PVVQNNLTKKVTA
+26 NL
-39 PIIRKYVVDSLG
+39 IL
-51 SAAKASTSDFEPS
+51 AKESIFFE
-64 GSVFEVDQKS
+64 G
-74 QARADEQNK
+74 
-83 RIDRIEVAAYLLRN
+83 
-97 NKVFKAYRSKALMLA
+97 
-112 DIANIPSNS
+112 SNS
-121 LLHVLNDSAN
+121 
-131 NPETNDINGQYHYD
+131 E
-145 GNDFLKL
+145 
-152 PDYILS
+152 
-158 LVDAKDNLVRDYVDQ
+158 NL
-173 KTAQAIQSASF
+173 F
-184 DAQLK
+184 
-189 ADEALEDAKQ
+189 
-199 YSDKKIETIENDFKN
+199 
-214 IIGHFVVEADSENIY
+214 

-259 LLTNQEDIKELQKFV
+259 LLTNQEDIKELKKFA
-274 DELNLNNISVLLKLL
+274 DELNLNNIRVLLKLIE
-289 TTSDSNDLY
+289 TSDSSDLY

-303 DGNIVLRLTKN
+303 DGNIVLRLTKS

-339 KQSDDS
+339 KQSYDS
-345 KLIRFEDAEKNLLGY
+345 KLIRFEDAEKNILGY
-360 VDKFSNWVF
+360 VDKFGNWVF
-369 NGVDVLNE
+369 NGVDILNE
-377 INELKKFK
+377 ITELKKFK
-385 NKAQAVTALKQIAV
+385 NKAQTVTALKQIAV
-399 KAPESVIQ
+399 KAPESIIQ

-420 GTVVAGKGEF
+420 GTVISGKGEF
-430 HFDGQSFSCF
+430 HFDGQSFNCF

-458 NIAFFSDQALTKAL
+458 NISFFSDQALTKAL

-503 RLWEQFTASRT
+503 RLWEQFAASRT

-521 EKVYIGKTGKDALQN
+521 EKPYIGKTGQDALQN

-546 ALLYINDEFYGIGS
+546 AMLYINDEFYGIGS

-579 ILIGMDGWNDITNL
+579 IHIGMDGWNDITNL

-603 KAPSSPTADTW
+603 KAPSNPTADTW

-630 FTAQAVNYLDK
+630 FAAQANVYLDK
-641 QNAIDFMIF
+641 QNAIDFMLF
-650 AEFVKCRDVVSQ
+650 AEFVRCTDVVGG
-662 NSAKNFQFI
+662 NAAKNLQFI

-691 EWTGAVVYDDTT
+691 EWTGAAVYDNTT
-703 GSQLVWNEAGSFWR
+703 GSQLVWNSSGSFWR
-717 KVKLTYNTDIE
+717 KVKVTYNTDIE

-734 RNLKIISVENIYNLS
+734 RDLKIISVENTYNLS

-766 RWPVHPSLNI
+766 RWPVRPSLNI

>member
-1 MAEELELVK
+1 MAILTPETFENIHKDAETFEEV
-10 ISELP
+10 ISGDEF
-15 DASNVTATDVF
+15 SDVISR
-26 PVVQNNLTKKVTA
+26 LG
-39 PIIRKYVVDSLG
+39 RKYPTL
-51 SAAKASTSDFEPS
+51 AKMMKILQQSGQRSYANYALFEA
-64 GSVFEVDQKS
+64 DKS
-74 QARADEQNK
+74 
-83 RIDRIEVAAYLLRN
+83 
-97 NKVFKAYRSKALMLA
+97 
-112 DIANIPSNS
+112 NIPSNTTVRIAEGENAG
-121 LLHVLNDSAN
+121 LFVWDGAN
-131 NPETNDINGQYHYD
+131 LT
-145 GNDFLKL
+145 
-152 PDYILS
+152 
-158 LVDAKDNLVRDYVDQ
+158 
-173 KTAQAIQSASF
+173 
-184 DAQLK
+184 K
-189 ADEALEDAKQ
+189 AEGD
-199 YSDKKIETIENDFKN
+199 
-214 IIGHFVVEADSENIY
+214 VVELVNALLDKFLTSEESENLF

-259 LLTNQEDIKELQKFV
+259 LLTNQEDIKELKKFA
-274 DELNLNNISVLLKLL
+274 DELNLNNVNSLIKLL
-289 TTSDSNDLY
+289 DANDSSDLY
-298 TFEDS
+298 RFIDS
-303 DGNIVLRLTKN
+303 DGSVVLRLTKS
-314 GMLRSGQIDGL
+314 GFLRSGQIDSLQYGI
-325 HNAVDALEYLKKLT
+325 DALDYLKPIV

-345 KLIRFEDAEKNLLGY
+345 KLIKFEDAEKNTLGY
-360 VDKFSNWVF
+360 VDKFGNWVL
-369 NGVDVLNE
+369 NNVDVLNE
-377 INELKKFK
+377 IIELKKFK
-385 NKAQAVTALKQIAV
+385 NKAQTVTALKQVAV
-399 KAPESVIQ
+399 KAPESLIQ
-407 IYLTDIPALPDAK
+407 IYLTDVPALPDAK
-420 GTVVAGKGEF
+420 GTVISGKGEF
-430 HFDGQSFSCF
+430 HFDGQSFNCF

-458 NIAFFSDQALTKAL
+458 NISFFSDQALTKAM

-521 EKVYIGKTGKDALQN
+521 EKPYIGKTGQDALQN

-546 ALLYINDEFYGIGS
+546 AMLYINDEFYGIGS

-565 KRSNYNIAKNKPKE
+565 KRANYNIAKNKPKE

-603 KAPSSPTADTW
+603 KAPSNPTADTW

-691 EWTGAVVYDDTT
+691 EWTGAAVYDDTT
-703 GSQLVWNEAGSFWR
+703 GSQLVWNSSGSFWR
-717 KVKLTYNTDIE
+717 KVKLTYNADIE

-734 RNLKIISVENIYNLS
+734 RDLKIISVENIYNLS

-757 RDVYDLELA
+757 KDVYDLELA
-766 RWPVHPSLNI
+766 RWPARPSLNI

-789 IAFLDTYFNY
+789 IQFLDTFFNY

>member
-1 MAEELELVK
+1 MTVPSDYDFIGNTITESQFKNALTVLLNHIRQMSLDLVEAQGGNYSYATMALFDVDK
-10 ISELP
+10 INVPANSTIRIAQGD
-15 DASNVTATDVF
+15 DAGLYVWDGS
-26 PVVQNNLTKKVTA
+26 NLT
-39 PIIRKYVVDSLG
+39 P
-51 SAAKASTSDFEPS
+51 AKESNFFES
-64 GSVFEVDQKS
+64 
-74 QARADEQNK
+74 
-83 RIDRIEVAAYLLRN
+83 
-97 NKVFKAYRSKALMLA
+97 
-112 DIANIPSNS
+112 SNS
-121 LLHVLNDSAN
+121 
-131 NPETNDINGQYHYD
+131 E
-145 GNDFLKL
+145 
-152 PDYILS
+152 
-158 LVDAKDNLVRDYVDQ
+158 NL
-173 KTAQAIQSASF
+173 F
-184 DAQLK
+184 
-189 ADEALEDAKQ
+189 
-199 YSDKKIETIENDFKN
+199 
-214 IIGHFVVEADSENIY
+214 

-251 DEDTKRSI
+251 DENIKRSI

-289 TTSDSNDLY
+289 ATSDSSDLY

-303 DGNIVLRLTKN
+303 DGNVVLRLTKS

-360 VDKFSNWVF
+360 VDKYGNWVF

-385 NKAQAVTALKQIAV
+385 NKAQAVTALKQVAV
-399 KAPESVIQ
+399 KAPESLIQ

-420 GTVVAGKGEF
+420 GTVVTGKGEF
-430 HFDGQSFSCF
+430 HFDGQSFNCF

-447 ASSASYAKKNW
+447 ASSAAYAKKNW

-503 RLWEQFTASRT
+503 RLWEQFAASRT
-514 GYPRLET
+514 GYPRLEV
-521 EKVYIGKTGKDALQN
+521 EKPYIGKTGKDALQN

-565 KRSNYNIAKNKPKE
+565 KRANYNIAKNKPKE

-603 KAPSSPTADTW
+603 KAPSSPTVDTFN
-614 AAISNWNAFT
+614 AISNWNAFT

-703 GSQLVWNEAGSFWR
+703 GSQLVWNSSGSFWR
-717 KVKLTYNTDIE
+717 KVKVAYNTDVE

-734 RNLKIISVENIYNLS
+734 RDLKIISVENIYNLS
-749 TDLFLKYS
+749 TDLSLKYS
-757 RDVYDLELA
+757 KDVYDLELA
-766 RWPVHPSLNI
+766 RWPVRPSLNI